1 MKSNN
6 PTLKGGELNVFDTN
20 GVAVRAPDVPI
31 PRFCM
36 EFRPG
41 SNGQGPG
48 PQKPEEVFLLLCLSD
63 LNYELLI

>member
-1 MKSNN
+1 MQGYTYLAGFKHKIKN
-6 PTLKGGELNVFDTN
+6 TKEHTFDTH

-48 PQKPEEVFLLLCLSD
+48 PQKPEKKNIPKSG
-63 LNYELLI
+63 